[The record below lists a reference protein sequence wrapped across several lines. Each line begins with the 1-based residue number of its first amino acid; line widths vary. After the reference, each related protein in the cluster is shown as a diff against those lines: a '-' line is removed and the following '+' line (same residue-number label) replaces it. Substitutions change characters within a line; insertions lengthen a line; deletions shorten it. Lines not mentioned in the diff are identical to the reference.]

1 MITNSNGKVPKIYH
15 GTTTVGLVCVDG
27 VVFATDTRVTADGYV
42 AHKKG
47 KKLYKIADNLAI
59 TIAGTVAD
67 AQNVIDIIRFYVKKY
82 ELDHQ
87 MNIPIKAAATLTSNI
102 FSANRLFPLITQ
114 IIMGGTDNGIPLLFQ
129 IDFFGS
135 LTEEKVVSSGSGSP
149 IAYSILESSY
159 SPSLTTN
166 EGVKIA
172 AKAVLAAMKRDTAT
186 GESFD
191 ISVIDSNGYRELDSK
206 AKNEL
211 IKDLW

>member
-1 MITNSNGKVPKIYH
+1 LIANSNGKIPKVYH

-47 KKLYKIADNLAI
+47 KKLYKIADNLAM

-82 ELDHQ
+82 ELEHQ
-87 MNIPIKAAATLTSNI
+87 VHMPTKAAATLASNI
-102 FSANRLFPLITQ
+102 FSANRMFPLITQ
-114 IIMGGTDNGIPLLFQ
+114 VIMGGIDGGVPSLYQ

-135 LTEEKVVSSGSGSP
+135 LTEEKVFSTGSGSP
-149 IAYSILESSY
+149 LAYSILESSY
-159 SPSLTTN
+159 SPSLSIK
-166 EGVKIA
+166 EGAKVA
-172 AKAVLAAMKRDTAT
+172 AKSVLAAMKRDTAT
-186 GESFD
+186 GESLD
-191 ISVIDSNGYRELDSK
+191 VSIIDLNGYRELDSM

-211 IKDLW
+211 IKDVW

>member
-1 MITNSNGKVPKIYH
+1 LISNFNGKVPKIYH

-27 VVFATDTRVTADGYV
+27 VVFATDTRVTADGYI

-47 KKLYKIADNLAI
+47 KKLYKIADNLAL

-87 MNIPIKAAATLTSNI
+87 MEIPIKAAATLTSNI
-102 FSANRLFPLITQ
+102 FSANRMFPLITQ
-114 IIMGGTDNGIPLLFQ
+114 VIMGGTDNGVPSLFQ

-159 SPSLTTN
+159 SPSLNTK

-191 ISVIDSNGYRELDSK
+191 ISVIDSNGYSELDSK
-206 AKNEL
+206 VKNEL

>member
-1 MITNSNGKVPKIYH
+1 LISNFNGKVPKIYH

-27 VVFATDTRVTADGYV
+27 VVFATDTRVTADGYI

-47 KKLYKIADNLAI
+47 KKLYKIADNLAL

-87 MNIPIKAAATLTSNI
+87 MKIPIKAAATLASNI
-102 FSANRLFPLITQ
+102 FSANRMFPLITQ
-114 IIMGGTDNGIPLLFQ
+114 VIMGGTDNGVPSLFQ

-159 SPSLTTN
+159 SPSLNTK

-191 ISVIDSNGYRELDSK
+191 ISVIDSNGYSEIDSK
-206 AKNEL
+206 VKNEL

>member
-1 MITNSNGKVPKIYH
+1 LITNSNGKVPKIYH

>member
-1 MITNSNGKVPKIYH
+1 LITNSNGKVPKIYH

-47 KKLYKIADNLAI
+47 KKLYKIADNLAM

-82 ELDHQ
+82 ELEHQ
-87 MNIPIKAAATLTSNI
+87 MKIPIKAAATLASNI
-102 FSANRLFPLITQ
+102 FSANRLFPLVTQ
-114 IIMGGTDNGIPLLFQ
+114 VIMGGTDDGVPSLFQ

-135 LTEEKVVSSGSGSP
+135 LTEEKVVSTGSGSP

-159 SPSLTTN
+159 SPSQNTK

-172 AKAVLAAMKRDTAT
+172 AKAILTAMKRDTAT

-191 ISVIDSNGYRELDSK
+191 ISVIDSNGYRELDPK
-206 AKNEL
+206 TKNEL

>member
-47 KKLYKIADNLAI
+47 KKLYKIADNLAM

-82 ELDHQ
+82 ELEHQ
-87 MNIPIKAAATLTSNI
+87 IQIPIKAAASLTSNI
-102 FSANRLFPLITQ
+102 FSANRMFPLITQ
-114 IIMGGTDNGIPLLFQ
+114 VIMGGVNGGVPSLFQ

-135 LTEEKVVSSGSGSP
+135 LTEEKVFSTGSGSP

-159 SPSLTTN
+159 SPSLNTK
-166 EGVKIA
+166 EGAKIA
-172 AKAVLAAMKRDTAT
+172 AKSVLAAMKRDTAT
-186 GESFD
+186 GESLD
-191 ISVIDSNGYRELDSK
+191 VGIIDSNGYRELDSE

>member
-1 MITNSNGKVPKIYH
+1 LITNFDDKIPKVYH

-47 KKLYKIADNLAI
+47 KKLYRIADNLAM

-67 AQNVIDIIRFYVKKY
+67 AQNVIDIICFYVKKY
-82 ELDHQ
+82 ELEHQ
-87 MNIPIKAAATLTSNI
+87 MQMPIKAAATLASNI
-102 FSANRLFPLITQ
+102 FSANRMFPLVTQ
-114 IIMGGTDNGIPLLFQ
+114 VIIGGIDGSAPSLFQ

-135 LTEEKVVSSGSGSP
+135 LTEEKVFSTGSGSP

-159 SPSLTTN
+159 SPSLGTK
-166 EGVKIA
+166 EGVKVA
-172 AKAVLAAMKRDTAT
+172 AKSVLAAMKRDTAT
-186 GESFD
+186 GENLDVS
-191 ISVIDSNGYRELDSK
+191 IIDSNGYRELDTK
-206 AKNEL
+206 TKNEL

>member
-1 MITNSNGKVPKIYH
+1 LTTNFKENVPKVYH

-27 VVFATDTRVTADGYV
+27 VVFATDTRVTANGYV

-47 KKLYKIADNLAI
+47 KKLYRISDNLAM

-67 AQNVIDIIRFYVKKY
+67 AQNVIDVIRFYVKKY
-82 ELDHQ
+82 ELEHQ
-87 MNIPIKAAATLTSNI
+87 AKIPIKSAATLASNV

-114 IIMGGTDNGIPLLFQ
+114 VIIGGMDGSTPSLYQ

-135 LTEEKVVSSGSGSP
+135 LTEEKVVSTGSGSP
-149 IAYSILESSY
+149 IAYSILETSY
-159 SPSLTTN
+159 SPNLAVKD
-166 EGVKIA
+166 GVKVA
-172 AKAVLAAMKRDTAT
+172 AKAVLAAMKRDTAS

-191 ISVIDSNGYRELDSK
+191 VGIIDSEGYHELDSNT
-206 AKNEL
+206 KNEL